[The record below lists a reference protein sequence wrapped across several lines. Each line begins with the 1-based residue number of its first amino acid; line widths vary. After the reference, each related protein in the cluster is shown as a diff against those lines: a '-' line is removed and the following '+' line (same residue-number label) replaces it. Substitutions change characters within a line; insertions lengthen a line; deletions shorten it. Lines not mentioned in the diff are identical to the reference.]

1 MADISDG
8 IEGESLEEM
17 ILEIKDTSELM
28 VDLAYSSLL
37 YNNREI
43 AEEVFIL
50 QERMEEIG
58 DEIQRSAIQ
67 EVLNDRDSYKALQII
82 KMVHS
87 VQEISYAATKIAG
100 VVRFELPT
108 HPVVQL
114 SLRESEVIITSAVVD
129 ENSDLADTTLGAIK
143 LATNT
148 GMRVIAIKR
157 GRKYIYGPDMHSS
170 IKAGDLLFA
179 SGPEDGEEYF
189 KDLAEG
195 KEHLTPKDLQ

>member
-8 IEGESLEEM
+8 IENESLEEM

-67 EVLNDRDSYKALQII
+67 EVLNDRDAYKALQII

-148 GMRVIAIKR
+148 GMRIIAIKR
-157 GRKYIYGPDMHSS
+157 GRKYFYGPDMHSS

-189 KDLAEG
+189 K
-195 KEHLTPKDLQ
+195 

>member
-8 IEGESLEEM
+8 IENESLEEM

-67 EVLNDRDSYKALQII
+67 
-82 KMVHS
+82 
-87 VQEISYAATKIAG
+87 
-100 VVRFELPT
+100 
-108 HPVVQL
+108 
-114 SLRESEVIITSAVVD
+114 
-129 ENSDLADTTLGAIK
+129 
-143 LATNT
+143 
-148 GMRVIAIKR
+148 
-157 GRKYIYGPDMHSS
+157 
-170 IKAGDLLFA
+170 
-179 SGPEDGEEYF
+179 
-189 KDLAEG
+189 
-195 KEHLTPKDLQ
+195 

>member
-8 IEGESLEEM
+8 IENESLEEM

-67 EVLNDRDSYKALQII
+67 EVLNDRDAYKALQII

-148 GMRVIAIKR
+148 GMRIIAIKPPDAEIVT
-157 GRKYIYGPDMHSS
+157 KYIDTFGVDM
-170 IKAGDLLFA
+170 D
-179 SGPEDGEEYF
+179 YM
-189 KDLAEG
+189 
-195 KEHLTPKDLQ
+195 LTPKQSQPK

>member
-67 EVLNDRDSYKALQII
+67 EVLNDRD
-82 KMVHS
+82 
-87 VQEISYAATKIAG
+87 
-100 VVRFELPT
+100 
-108 HPVVQL
+108 
-114 SLRESEVIITSAVVD
+114 
-129 ENSDLADTTLGAIK
+129 
-143 LATNT
+143 
-148 GMRVIAIKR
+148 
-157 GRKYIYGPDMHSS
+157 
-170 IKAGDLLFA
+170 A
-179 SGPEDGEEYF
+179 S
-189 KDLAEG
+189 
-195 KEHLTPKDLQ
+195 

>member
-8 IEGESLEEM
+8 IENESLEEM

-67 EVLNDRDSYKALQII
+67 EVLNDRDAYKALQII
-82 KMVHS
+82 KMV
-87 VQEISYAATKIAG
+87 
-100 VVRFELPT
+100 
-108 HPVVQL
+108 
-114 SLRESEVIITSAVVD
+114 
-129 ENSDLADTTLGAIK
+129 
-143 LATNT
+143 
-148 GMRVIAIKR
+148 
-157 GRKYIYGPDMHSS
+157 
-170 IKAGDLLFA
+170 
-179 SGPEDGEEYF
+179 
-189 KDLAEG
+189 G
-195 KEHLTPKDLQ
+195 KK